1 MTNKLSDFEY
11 LGQII
16 PFWHVLTSQ
25 EQKEFN
31 RSIFKSK
38 ISKGEIL
45 YSGGNDC
52 FGVFVVI
59 RGQIRVFMHSPQGR
73 ELTVF
78 KIGSEEMCALAASCV
93 LSSITIP
100 ISMEA
105 EEDSE
110 ILTIESDFFL
120 KLIEGNIYVENFMY
134 RIAME
139 KFSDLMCCVE
149 QLMFDSVE
157 KRLVNFLLR
166 ESEHLRLKITHEEIA
181 RHIGSAREVV
191 SRVLK
196 QFAKQGY
203 IASKRG
209 QIEILNREG
218 LEVLIENL

>member
-1 MTNKLSDFEY
+1 MTDKLSDFEY
-11 LGQII
+11 LAQII
-16 PFWHVLTSQ
+16 PFWNVLTA
-25 EQKEFN
+25 KEKEEFS
-31 RSIFKSK
+31 RSIYKSK
-38 ISKGEIL
+38 LSKGEIL

-52 FGVFVVI
+52 FGVFVTVK
-59 RGQIRVFMHSPQGR
+59 GLLRVFMHSSQGR

-78 KIGSEEMCALAASCV
+78 KIKREEMCALAASCV

-100 ISMEA
+100 ISIEA
-105 EEDSE
+105 QEDSE
-110 ILTIESDFFL
+110 ILTIERDFFSG
-120 KLIEGNIYVENFMY
+120 LIDSNIYVENFMY

-166 ESEHLRLKITHEEIA
+166 ESKDLQIKITHEEIA

>member
-1 MTNKLSDFEY
+1 MANRLSNFEY
-11 LGQII
+11 LEHVI
-16 PFWHVLTSQ
+16 PFWDVLRL
-25 EQKEFN
+25 EQKSEFS

-38 ISKGEIL
+38 LSKGEIL

-59 RGQIRVFMHSPQGR
+59 KGLLRVFMHSPQGR

-78 KIGSEEMCALAASCV
+78 RIKSEEMCALAASCV

-100 ISMEA
+100 ISIEA
-105 EEDSE
+105 QEDSE
-110 ILTIESDFFL
+110 ILTIERDFFSR
-120 KLIEGNIYVENFMY
+120 LIDENIYVENFMY
-134 RIAME
+134 KIAME

-166 ESEHLRLKITHEEIA
+166 ESENLQIKITHEEIA
-181 RHIGSAREVV
+181 RHIGSVREVV
-191 SRVLK
+191 SRNLK
-196 QFAKQGY
+196 MFAKQGY

-209 QIEILNREG
+209 RIEISNREG
-218 LEVLIENL
+218 LEILLENL